1 MLRMANNK
9 SVKSVPTPMGCWRGA
24 LLCSWS
30 LPQAVLTKTN
40 TESILGKVC
49 KTAKSPLWIL
59 RAAKSTF
66 ACTAGMPCPHFA
78 LETNDVLDLHIHSF
92 PWQESLLNLW
102 NSGSHVLLGEEKS
115 AGTVT
120 HLSTE
125 FILFFPVACCLKF
138 ILFILESLL
147 TQQLFP
153 AVFLLCKD
161 RH

>member
-1 MLRMANNK
+1 MT
-9 SVKSVPTPMGCWRGA
+9 SVGVVKKCRT
-24 LLCSWS
+24 LYS
-30 LPQAVLTKTN
+30 LPTERAV
-40 TESILGKVC
+40 G
-49 KTAKSPLWIL
+49 
-59 RAAKSTF
+59 
-66 ACTAGMPCPHFA
+66 
-78 LETNDVLDLHIHSF
+78 
-92 PWQESLLNLW
+92 